1 VATEALG
8 RLASTGD
15 RERAIEQLR
24 AAADRLGLEELE
36 RRLEAVL
43 RAGTIGELAEL
54 VWDLE
59 PAANSESRPAG
70 VCQNLGF
77 RLHAAAYGLTIGLLV
92 GTWALTGHGF
102 FWPFFPAAGWGIALG
117 LHAVCV
123 RSVHERRRHTGVQA
137 TTIGPPPTNGPAPQP
152 ARRQVVAMF
161 IDVVDSTRLTEVI
174 GDEEWSRIRS
184 RCRTL
189 LHSCYV
195 ANGGAEVSAH
205 GDGFLARFGSSCD
218 AVRCGIEVQ
227 RRLRDQ
233 REDTGFAPNV
243 RIGLHAGEAVEETG
257 DLLGTVINMAARVTT
272 EAQPAEVLITEAV
285 ADQLDGRFELEDR
298 GLRTLKGLS
307 RPRHLVAVRW
317 AD

>member
-1 VATEALG
+1 MATEALG
-8 RLASTGD
+8 RLASAGD
-15 RERAIEQLR
+15 RERAIERLR
-24 AAADRLGLEELE
+24 AAAGQLGLEELE
-36 RRLEAVL
+36 QRLDTAV
-43 RAGTIGELAEL
+43 RARSIGELA
-54 VWDLE
+54 
-59 PAANSESRPAG
+59 
-70 VCQNLGF
+70 
-77 RLHAAAYGLTIGLLV
+77 
-92 GTWALTGHGF
+92 
-102 FWPFFPAAGWGIALG
+102 
-117 LHAVCV
+117 
-123 RSVHERRRHTGVQA
+123 
-137 TTIGPPPTNGPAPQP
+137 
-152 ARRQVVAMF
+152 
-161 IDVVDSTRLTEVI
+161 
-174 GDEEWSRIRS
+174 
-184 RCRTL
+184 
-189 LHSCYV
+189 
-195 ANGGAEVSAH
+195 AEVSAQ

-233 REDTGFAPNV
+233 REDTGFAPGV